1 MPENSDIMEKCENQC
16 LKVLEFCEN
25 TALKLL
31 EKCDI
36 TFFHNIFQNNKE
48 KSYSI
53 YRSKITC

>member
-25 TALKLL
+25 KALKLL

-36 TFFHNIFQNNKE
+36 TFFHNIF
-48 KSYSI
+48 
-53 YRSKITC
+53 